1 MAENDQDKQDQP
13 QDPKKIII
21 DDDWKS
27 QAQAE
32 KEELA
37 REVEQQQAQAGAGR
51 GGQRELPEA
60 SFSTLVSTLA
70 TQALLALGGMED
82 PKTNRRYVDLDLAKH
97 HIDTLSVLEEKTK
110 GNLSDEEA
118 KLLDQALYETR
129 LTYVEL
135 AQRISQASGGEQAGD
150 GQAPG
155 GQGPGGQMPGGPSI
169 QQP

>member
-1 MAENDQDKQDQP
+1 MAENEKDKQDQP
-13 QDPKKIII
+13 QDKKIII

-32 KEELA
+32 KEKLA
-37 REVEQQQAQAGAGR
+37 EEVEQKQAQAGAGQ

-60 SFSTLVSTLA
+60 GFTTLVSTLA

-82 PKTNRRYVDLDLAKH
+82 PNTKRRYVDLDLAKH
-97 HIDTLSVLEEKTK
+97 HIDTLAVIEEKTR

-129 LTYVEL
+129 MMYVEM
-135 AQRISQASGGEQAGD
+135 AQHISESSAGGESGGESG
-150 GQAPG
+150 G
-155 GQGPGGQMPGGPSI
+155 GQGPGGPTI